1 MPLVRNRPSDGA
13 LHGKKKKK
21 ALPLFDL
28 LLGKTTLNFNLTT
41 SAAEFLPD
49 PKTQHRRRREER
61 HFGVNLMLLF
71 FFKKNKHQ

>member
-13 LHGKKKKK
+13 SHEKKKKKK

-49 PKTQHRRRREER
+49 PNTQHRRRREER

-71 FFKKNKHQ
+71 FF